1 MSITAGLA
9 ATKAA
14 LDVTKIVMDKLN
26 RPQVDVHDVR
36 MQIQE
41 MLIHVVNAQIALGD
55 AQSSL
60 HSAEESNRELR
71 AEIVALKDAQAVRE
85 SLIFGDEVYLRRK
98 ADGTLEG
105 PFCPA
110 CWDIDRKLVRLKL
123 DYIGNYAGSVQGISC
138 RKYDCIVHKISYFMS
153 DAKFNNVS
161 VYPEASNH
169 H

>member
-1 MSITAGLA
+1 MSIIAGLM

-26 RPQVDVHDVR
+26 RSDVDVHDVR

-41 MLIHVVNAQIALGD
+41 MLIHVVNAQIALSD

-60 HSAEESNRELR
+60 HAGEESNRQLR
-71 AEIVALKDAQAVRE
+71 AEIVALKDAQTVRD
-85 SLIFGDEVYLRRK
+85 SLVFGDEVYLRRR
-98 ADGTLEG
+98 ADGSLEG

-123 DYIGNYAGSVQGISC
+123 DYIGNYAGAAQGIAC
-138 RKYDCIVHKISYFMS
+138 RKYDCIVHKISYFIN
-153 DAKFNNVS
+153 AANFNNVS
-161 VYPEASNH
+161 VA
-169 H
+169 